1 MRSKVVDTFIKAF
14 IIYGDNE
21 AERKELIRNLVE
33 RK

>member
-1 MRSKVVDTFIKAF
+1 MRSKVVHTFIKAF

-21 AERKELIRNLVE
+21 AESKGLIRNLVE